1 MTFPG
6 RSPRIVMLAPFGIRP
21 KGTLLARMLPL
32 AQALLRRGYGVSI
45 VAPAVQNPEDAGS
58 RADHGGVPVIHA
70 PAPRL
75 PGPAVAADQSV
86 ALLRLARAEGPDLLH
101 LFKPK
106 GYGGLAALAARLLDP
121 RLPLVVDADDWEGR
135 GGWNDL
141 LPYPAPAKALFAWQ
155 ERDLPRRAD
164 VVTVASR
171 TLESLVWAMGVA
183 PGRVFYLPNG
193 VAESENGAL
202 SSESVAATS
211 PSAAPA
217 GHLPNSQCAARH
229 SQLPKLLLYTR
240 FWELDLAELAAALAA
255 VFQARPAARLIVI
268 GRGERGEERELL
280 ARAERAGFLPMI
292 DYRGWLEPAAI
303 PAAVAEAAVAL
314 VPARDTLVNRARC
327 SAKLLELM
335 GRGLATV
342 ASDVGE
348 ARSFIAHERSGLLVP
363 PGDAGALAAAT
374 IRLLDDGAL
383 RARLAEGARAAAARF
398 SWDALAPIAEAAY
411 ERGVWNAKGAK
422 G

>member
-1 MTFPG
+1 
-6 RSPRIVMLAPFGIRP
+6 MLAPFGIRP

-32 AQALLRRGYGVSI
+32 AQALARRGYEMSI
-45 VAPAVQNPEDAGS
+45 VAPAVQNPEDAGT
-58 RADHGGVPVIHA
+58 RVVHGGVPVIHA

-75 PGPAVAADQSV
+75 PGPAAVADQS
-86 ALLRLARAEGPDLLH
+86 AAMLLLARAERPDLLH

-106 GYGGLAALAARLLDP
+106 GYGGLVALAARLLGP
-121 RLPLVVDADDWEGR
+121 RLPLVVDMDDWEGP

-155 ERDLPRRAD
+155 EQDLPRRAAA
-164 VVTVASR
+164 VTVASR
-171 TLESLVWAMGVA
+171 TLESLVWAMGVE
-183 PGRVFYLPNG
+183 PDRVFYLPNG
-193 VAESENGAL
+193 SEQIEHGAFNLESSAPA
-202 SSESVAATS
+202 SSR
-211 PSAAPA
+211 SAAVA
-217 GHLPNSQCAARH
+217 SSGEAAAFPR
-229 SQLPKLLLYTR
+229 LLLYTR

-255 VFQARPAARLIVI
+255 VHQARPGARLIVI
-268 GRGERGEERELL
+268 GKGERGEERELL
-280 ARAERAGFLPMI
+280 ARAERAGFLPML

-335 GRGLATV
+335 GQGLAPI

-348 ARSFIAHERSGLLVP
+348 ARSFITHERSGLLVP
-363 PGDAGALAAAT
+363 PGDPGALAAAT
-374 IRLLDDGAL
+374 IRLLDDAAL
-383 RARLAEGARAAAARF
+383 RARLADGARAAAARF
-398 SWDALAPIAEAAY
+398 SWDSLASTAEAAY
-411 ERGVWNAKGAK
+411 GRAVWIAKGAK